1 MTASDKFVTN
11 QNTINAW
18 LTTHSKDYFCKEKH
32 SNERI
37 ALFINNNVSFWLR
50 PFILPLRFQEF
61 WLMEESFLF
70 KFYIPRGFVE

>member
-37 ALFINNNVSFWLR
+37 ALFINKTCHSD
-50 PFILPLRFQEF
+50 
-61 WLMEESFLF
+61 
-70 KFYIPRGFVE
+70 